1 MEKLHGT
8 QVTREAIVNAISVPV
23 RRLSLEEEEE
33 KGEKIWCVGG
43 MQKVARPPPPP
54 RLHHSERVAS
64 YRERARKRE
73 KEREGLIE
81 RGEREG
87 IAGDT

>member
-33 KGEKIWCVGG
+33 EKGEKIWCVGG

-54 RLHHSERVAS
+54 RLHPRGLHRIE
-64 YRERARKRE
+64 RERESERKRE
-73 KEREGLIE
+73 KDR
-81 RGEREG
+81 
-87 IAGDT
+87 